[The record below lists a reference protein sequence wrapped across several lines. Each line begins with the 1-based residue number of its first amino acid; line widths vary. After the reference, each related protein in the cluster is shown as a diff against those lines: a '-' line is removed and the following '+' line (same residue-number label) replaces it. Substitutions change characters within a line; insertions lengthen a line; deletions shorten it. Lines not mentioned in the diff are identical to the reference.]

1 MERNILLAIF
11 ISALVT
17 ALMRTVPILLLSRFR
32 LAPALQQWLSF
43 TAAIMAAIITAE
55 LLGKPALTPSGVS
68 ISLLAAAGCCIS
80 RDSDAQ
86 PLRDGA
92 CGDGGVFRS
101 ELFFDV
107 MFPSPRGF
115 PSNGCLYPAMILR
128 H

>member
-43 TAAIMAAIITAE
+43 IPAAIMAAIITAE

-68 ISLLAAAGCCIS
+68 ISLLAAVAALAGI
-80 RDSDAQ
+80 
-86 PLRDGA
+86 
-92 CGDGGVFRS
+92 VTRS
-101 ELFFDV
+101 LFATVLAGMVAFSGLSYFL
-107 MFPSPRGF
+107 M
-115 PSNGCLYPAMILR
+115 
-128 H
+128 